1 MAKFT
6 CIECGDK
13 YIPNVNGD
21 TEERLCHHCLMNEDE
36 YSVTVIASFGV
47 MAKSQEDADNYILEQ
62 FCGGNIEYTS
72 GVETVKIADK
82 VVKYG

>member
-1 MAKFT
+1 M
-6 CIECGDK
+6 DK
-13 YIPNVNGD
+13 AMKGEMEMDNN
-21 TEERLCHHCLMNEDE
+21 RQKANEKE
-36 YSVTVIASFGV
+36 YDVTVLASFGV
-47 MAKSQEDADNYILEQ
+47 MATSQEDANDYILEQ